1 LKRIAPVFI
10 ACCIASL
17 IQASENPPSPRTPPA
32 APDDALLD
40 GLSAIHQGRFS
51 YGKSRFRAFLEA
63 DPSDP
68 RGHLFLAFSE
78 WWKLLQLGETVDSE
92 NLNFHLLESVRV
104 AQEQLNQSPGDA
116 QALSSLGTAY
126 IFLAQY
132 RASQKKV
139 FRAAS
144 AAKKGRGF
152 LEKAVARDPELVDPR
167 FGLGA
172 YNYYSDKVNLLVKG
186 LRTLLFLPGGD
197 SEKGL
202 NQLREVAERGHYFR
216 TEAHLLLGIIFQN
229 HHEHRYLEA
238 LGHFRSALA
247 LNPGSPIILGTI
259 GEMEIRLGRYPD
271 AQSTLRRCIEIAGRS
286 EDPEQQELARMSR
299 ILLSDSLSLSLHSV
313 EAMDELETA
322 LNGGEIQPVFRNRAL
337 TVATQAAT
345 RLGATQ
351 RLERIYRLLS
361 VTEEERPRLQ
371 ARFGAGPEEI
381 RIFPTLRPA
390 LQEME
395 RGKPVEARRRLEQ
408 IDSRF
413 PNLPLVQL
421 QLARTYF
428 EQERWAEAEA
438 RLRRIPDETSGEA
451 VAAWI
456 LGWRDLYLGRVL
468 DAQGRK
474 AEAREVYSRAATR
487 EGFRTRD
494 LAKAL
499 LGPEGSA
506 RDLWPRQVFALGTN
520 SF

>member
-1 LKRIAPVFI
+1 MTPF
-10 ACCIASL
+10 SMG
-17 IQASENPPSPRTPPA
+17 SPRSTRDDSRTANPDFGPSWRRIPA
-32 APDDALLD
+32 ILGDISSSP
-40 GLSAIHQGRFS
+40 
-51 YGKSRFRAFLEA
+51 SRNGGSSSSWARRWTARI
-63 DPSDP
+63 ST
-68 RGHLFLAFSE
+68 STS
-78 WWKLLQLGETVDSE
+78 W
-92 NLNFHLLESVRV
+92 
-104 AQEQLNQSPGDA
+104 SPFGWRRSSSTR
-116 QALSSLGTAY
+116 ALSSLGTAY

-322 LNGGEIQPVFRNRAL
+322 LNGGEVQPVFRNRAL
-337 TVATQAAT
+337 TVATQAA
-345 RLGATQ
+345 GA
-351 RLERIYRLLS
+351 
-361 VTEEERPRLQ
+361 
-371 ARFGAGPEEI
+371 
-381 RIFPTLRPA
+381 
-390 LQEME
+390 
-395 RGKPVEARRRLEQ
+395 
-408 IDSRF
+408 
-413 PNLPLVQL
+413 NLPAPLGHGGG
-421 QLARTYF
+421 T
-428 EQERWAEAEA
+428 
-438 RLRRIPDETSGEA
+438 PETSSTIWRRTGGDPDLPDIEA
-451 VAAWI
+451 CTPGNGA
-456 LGWRDLYLGRVL
+456 R
-468 DAQGRK
+468 
-474 AEAREVYSRAATR
+474 EAREGA
-487 EGFRTRD
+487 
-494 LAKAL
+494 
-499 LGPEGSA
+499 
-506 RDLWPRQVFALGTN
+506 
-520 SF
+520 